1 MITAKQAS
9 RENKELKSYW
19 SVETQLN
26 QRILIAILWHLESPT
41 NKLRHQIAGLRG
53 YIKRLKSIKKKRKK

>member
-9 RENKELKSYW
+9 RENKELKSYR

-26 QRILIAILWHLESPT
+26 QRILIAILWHLENQGKKSLDT
-41 NKLRHQIAGLRG
+41 RKRETAYILRG
-53 YIKRLKSIKKKRKK
+53 CVDI

>member
-19 SVETQLN
+19 SAETQLN
-26 QRILIAILWHLESPT
+26 QRILIAILWHLESQGKKSLDARKRET
-41 NKLRHQIAGLRG
+41 AYILRG
-53 YIKRLKSIKKKRKK
+53 CVDI

>member
-19 SVETQLN
+19 SAETQLN
-26 QRILIAILWHLESPT
+26 QRILIAILWHLESQGKKSLDT
-41 NKLRHQIAGLRG
+41 RKRETAYILRG
-53 YIKRLKSIKKKRKK
+53 CVDI

>member
-26 QRILIAILWHLESPT
+26 QRILIAILWHLESQGKKSLDT
-41 NKLRHQIAGLRG
+41 RKRETAYILRG
-53 YIKRLKSIKKKRKK
+53 CVDI